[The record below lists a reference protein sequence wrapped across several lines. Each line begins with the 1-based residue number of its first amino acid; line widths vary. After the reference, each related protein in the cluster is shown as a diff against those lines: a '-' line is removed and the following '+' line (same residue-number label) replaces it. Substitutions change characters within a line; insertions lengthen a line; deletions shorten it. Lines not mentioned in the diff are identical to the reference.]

1 MHFWSSMG
9 SINLMKK
16 YVFIIFLLIIGS
28 QVYSDE
34 VSKMSII
41 DGDLNELRVEDFNFE
56 RLESDD
62 KTSIIIS
69 SSKNANVSCSLFDKN
84 NRPVTTIESE
94 IKPPK
99 TEIVTKSQNLM
110 VTSVKCLEVR
120 NDYERRDSKL
130 MEMYYK
136 LPTFLLD
143 NI

>member
-1 MHFWSSMG
+1 MHFWSSMR
-9 SINLMKK
+9 SINMMKK
-16 YVFIIFLLIIGS
+16 YVFIIFLLIILG
-28 QVYSDE
+28 QVYADE

-41 DGDLNELRVEDFNFE
+41 DGDLNEVRVDVFNFE
-56 RLESDD
+56 RLESED
-62 KTSIIIS
+62 KTTIIIS
-69 SSKNANVSCSLFDKN
+69 SSKKADVSCSFFDKN

-99 TEIVTKSQNLM
+99 TEIVTKSQNVM

>member
-1 MHFWSSMG
+1 MR
-9 SINLMKK
+9 SINTMKK
-16 YVFIIFLLIIGS
+16 YVFIIFLLIIGG
-28 QVYSDE
+28 QVYADE

-41 DGDLNELRVEDFNFE
+41 DGDLNEVRVDVFNFE
-56 RLESDD
+56 RLESED
-62 KTSIIIS
+62 KTTIIIS
-69 SSKNANVSCSLFDKN
+69 RSKNADVSCSFFDKN

-99 TEIVTKSQNLM
+99 TEIATKSQNVM
-110 VTSVKCLEVR
+110 VASVKCLEVR

>member
-1 MHFWSSMG
+1 M
-9 SINLMKK
+9 MKK

-28 QVYSDE
+28 QVFADE

-41 DGDLNELRVEDFNFE
+41 DGDLKEVRVEGFNFE

-62 KTSIIIS
+62 KTTIIIS

-99 TEIVTKSQNLM
+99 TEIVTKSKNVM
-110 VTSVKCLEVR
+110 VASVKCLEVR

>member
-1 MHFWSSMG
+1 MR
-9 SINLMKK
+9 SINMMKK
-16 YVFIIFLLIIGS
+16 YVFIIFLLINGS
-28 QVYSDE
+28 QVFADE

-41 DGDLNELRVEDFNFE
+41 DGDLNEVRVDVFNFE
-56 RLESDD
+56 RLESED
-62 KTSIIIS
+62 KTTIIIS
-69 SSKNANVSCSLFDKN
+69 SSKNADVSCSFFDKN

-99 TEIVTKSQNLM
+99 TEIVTKSQNVM

-136 LPTFLLD
+136 LPTFLLE

>member
-1 MHFWSSMG
+1 M
-9 SINLMKK
+9 MKK
-16 YVFIIFLLIIGS
+16 YVFIIFLLITEG
-28 QVYSDE
+28 QVYADE

-41 DGDLNELRVEDFNFE
+41 DGDLNEVRVDVFNFE
-56 RLESDD
+56 RLESED
-62 KTSIIIS
+62 KTTIIIS
-69 SSKNANVSCSLFDKN
+69 SSKKADVSCSFFDKN

-99 TEIVTKSQNLM
+99 TEIVTKSQNVM

>member
-1 MHFWSSMG
+1 MG

-28 QVYSDE
+28 QVFADE

-41 DGDLNELRVEDFNFE
+41 DGDLKEVRVEGFNFE

-62 KTSIIIS
+62 KTTIIIS

-99 TEIVTKSQNLM
+99 TEIVTKSQNVM
-110 VTSVKCLEVR
+110 VASVKCLEVR

>member
-1 MHFWSSMG
+1 M
-9 SINLMKK
+9 MKK
-16 YVFIIFLLIIGS
+16 YVFIIFLLIIEG
-28 QVYSDE
+28 QVFADE

-41 DGDLNELRVEDFNFE
+41 DGDLNEVRVDVFNFE
-56 RLESDD
+56 RLESED
-62 KTSIIIS
+62 KTTIIIS
-69 SSKNANVSCSLFDKN
+69 SSKNADVSCSFFDKN
-84 NRPVTTIESE
+84 NRPVATIESE

-99 TEIVTKSQNLM
+99 TEIVTKSQNVM
-110 VTSVKCLEVR
+110 VASVKCLEVR

>member
-1 MHFWSSMG
+1 M
-9 SINLMKK
+9 MKK
-16 YVFIIFLLIIGS
+16 YVFIIFLLIILG
-28 QVYSDE
+28 QVYADE

-41 DGDLNELRVEDFNFE
+41 DGDLNEVRVDVFNFE
-56 RLESDD
+56 RLESED
-62 KTSIIIS
+62 KTTIIIS
-69 SSKNANVSCSLFDKN
+69 SSKKADVSCSFFDKN

-99 TEIVTKSQNLM
+99 TEIVTKSQNVM

-130 MEMYYK
+130 IEMYYK

>member
-1 MHFWSSMG
+1 M
-9 SINLMKK
+9 MKK
-16 YVFIIFLLIIGS
+16 YVFIIFLLIIGG
-28 QVYSDE
+28 QVYADE

-41 DGDLNELRVEDFNFE
+41 DGDLNEVRVDVFNFE
-56 RLESDD
+56 RLESED
-62 KTSIIIS
+62 KTTIIIS
-69 SSKNANVSCSLFDKN
+69 SSKKADVSCSFFDKN

-99 TEIVTKSQNLM
+99 TEIVTKSQNVM
-110 VTSVKCLEVR
+110 VTSVKCLELR

-130 MEMYYK
+130 IEMYYK

>member
-1 MHFWSSMG
+1 MG

-16 YVFIIFLLIIGS
+16 YVFIIFLLTIGS
-28 QVYSDE
+28 QVFADE
-34 VSKMSII
+34 V
-41 DGDLNELRVEDFNFE
+41 RVEGFNFE

-62 KTSIIIS
+62 KTTIIIS

-99 TEIVTKSQNLM
+99 TEIVTKSQNVM

>member
-1 MHFWSSMG
+1 M
-9 SINLMKK
+9 MKK
-16 YVFIIFLLIIGS
+16 YVFIIFLLIIGG
-28 QVYSDE
+28 QVYADE

-41 DGDLNELRVEDFNFE
+41 DGDLNEVRVDVFNFE
-56 RLESDD
+56 RLESED
-62 KTSIIIS
+62 KTTIILS
-69 SSKNANVSCSLFDKN
+69 SSKKADVSCSFLDKN

-99 TEIVTKSQNLM
+99 TEIVTKSQNVM

>member
-1 MHFWSSMG
+1 MR
-9 SINLMKK
+9 SINMMKK

-28 QVYSDE
+28 QVFADE

-41 DGDLNELRVEDFNFE
+41 DGDLNEVRVDVFNFE
-56 RLESDD
+56 RLESED
-62 KTSIIIS
+62 KTTIIIS
-69 SSKNANVSCSLFDKN
+69 SSKKADVSCSFFDKN

-99 TEIVTKSQNLM
+99 TEIVTKSQNVM

-120 NDYERRDSKL
+120 NDFERRDSKL
-130 MEMYYK
+130 IEMYYK

>member
-1 MHFWSSMG
+1 M
-9 SINLMKK
+9 MKK

-41 DGDLNELRVEDFNFE
+41 DGDLNELRVDVFNFE

-62 KTSIIIS
+62 KTTIIIS

-99 TEIVTKSQNLM
+99 TEIVTKSQNVM

>member
-1 MHFWSSMG
+1 M
-9 SINLMKK
+9 MKK
-16 YVFIIFLLIIGS
+16 YVFIIFLLIIGG
-28 QVYSDE
+28 QVYADE

-41 DGDLNELRVEDFNFE
+41 DGDLNEVRVDVFNFE
-56 RLESDD
+56 RLESED
-62 KTSIIIS
+62 KTTIIIS
-69 SSKNANVSCSLFDKN
+69 SSKKADVSCSFFDKN

-99 TEIVTKSQNLM
+99 TEIVTKSQNVM
-110 VTSVKCLEVR
+110 VTSVKCLEVL

>member
-1 MHFWSSMG
+1 MM
-9 SINLMKK
+9 NK
-16 YVFIIFLLIIGS
+16 YVFIIFLLIIVG
-28 QVYSDE
+28 QVYADE

-41 DGDLNELRVEDFNFE
+41 DGDLNEVRVDVFNFE
-56 RLESDD
+56 RLESED
-62 KTSIIIS
+62 KTTIIIS
-69 SSKNANVSCSLFDKN
+69 SSKKADVSCSFFDKN

-99 TEIVTKSQNLM
+99 TEIVTKSQNVM

>member
-1 MHFWSSMG
+1 M
-9 SINLMKK
+9 MKK

-28 QVYSDE
+28 QVYADE

-41 DGDLNELRVEDFNFE
+41 DGDLNEVRVEGFNFE

-62 KTSIIIS
+62 KTTIIIS

-99 TEIVTKSQNLM
+99 TEIVTKSKNVM
-110 VTSVKCLEVR
+110 VASVKCLEVR

>member
-1 MHFWSSMG
+1 M
-9 SINLMKK
+9 MKK
-16 YVFIIFLLIIGS
+16 YVFIIFLLIIVG
-28 QVYSDE
+28 QVYADE

-41 DGDLNELRVEDFNFE
+41 DGDLKEVRVEGFNFE

-62 KTSIIIS
+62 KTTIIIS

-99 TEIVTKSQNLM
+99 TEIVTKSKNVM
-110 VTSVKCLEVR
+110 VASVKCLEVR

>member
-1 MHFWSSMG
+1 M
-9 SINLMKK
+9 MKK
-16 YVFIIFLLIIGS
+16 YVFIIFLLIIGG
-28 QVYSDE
+28 QVYADE

-41 DGDLNELRVEDFNFE
+41 DGDLNEVRVDVFNFE
-56 RLESDD
+56 RLESED
-62 KTSIIIS
+62 KTTIIIS
-69 SSKNANVSCSLFDKN
+69 SSKNADVSCSFFDKN
-84 NRPVTTIESE
+84 NRPVATIESE

>member
-1 MHFWSSMG
+1 M
-9 SINLMKK
+9 MKK
-16 YVFIIFLLIIGS
+16 YVFIIFLLIIGG
-28 QVYSDE
+28 QVYADE

-41 DGDLNELRVEDFNFE
+41 DGDLNEVRVDVFNFE
-56 RLESDD
+56 RLESED
-62 KTSIIIS
+62 KTTIIIS
-69 SSKNANVSCSLFDKN
+69 SSKNADVSCSFFDKN
-84 NRPVTTIESE
+84 NRPVTTIESD
-94 IKPPK
+94 IKPPNP
-99 TEIVTKSQNLM
+99 EIVTKSQNVM

>member
-1 MHFWSSMG
+1 M
-9 SINLMKK
+9 MKK

-28 QVYSDE
+28 QVFADE

-41 DGDLNELRVEDFNFE
+41 DGDLNEVRVDVFNFE
-56 RLESDD
+56 RLESED
-62 KTSIIIS
+62 KTTIIIS
-69 SSKNANVSCSLFDKN
+69 SSKNADVSCSSFDKN

-99 TEIVTKSQNLM
+99 TEIVTKSQNVM

>member
-1 MHFWSSMG
+1 M
-9 SINLMKK
+9 MKK
-16 YVFIIFLLIIGS
+16 YVLINFYLIIGS
-28 QVYSDE
+28 QVYADE

-41 DGDLNELRVEDFNFE
+41 DGDLNEVRVEDFNFE
-56 RLESDD
+56 RLESED
-62 KTSIIIS
+62 KTTIIIS
-69 SSKNANVSCSLFDKN
+69 SSKKADVSCSFFDKN

-99 TEIVTKSQNLM
+99 TEIVTKSQNVM

>member
-1 MHFWSSMG
+1 M
-9 SINLMKK
+9 MKK
-16 YVFIIFLLIIGS
+16 YVFIIFLLIIEG
-28 QVYSDE
+28 QVYADE

-41 DGDLNELRVEDFNFE
+41 DGDLNEVRVEDFNFE
-56 RLESDD
+56 RFESDD
-62 KTSIIIS
+62 KTTIIIS
-69 SSKNANVSCSLFDKN
+69 SSKNTDVSCSFFDKN
-84 NRPVTTIESE
+84 NRPVTNIEIE

-99 TEIVTKSQNLM
+99 TEIVTKSQNVM

>member
-1 MHFWSSMG
+1 M
-9 SINLMKK
+9 MKK
-16 YVFIIFLLIIGS
+16 YVFIIFLLIIVG
-28 QVYSDE
+28 QVYADE

-41 DGDLNELRVEDFNFE
+41 DGDLNEIRVDVFNFE
-56 RLESDD
+56 RLESED
-62 KTSIIIS
+62 KTTIIIS
-69 SSKNANVSCSLFDKN
+69 SSKNADVSCSFFDKN

-99 TEIVTKSQNLM
+99 TEIVTKSQNVM

>member
-1 MHFWSSMG
+1 M
-9 SINLMKK
+9 MKK
-16 YVFIIFLLIIGS
+16 YVFIIFLLIIVG
-28 QVYSDE
+28 QVYADE

-41 DGDLNELRVEDFNFE
+41 DGDLNEVRVDVFNFE
-56 RLESDD
+56 RLESED
-62 KTSIIIS
+62 KTTIIIS
-69 SSKNANVSCSLFDKN
+69 SSKKADVSCSFFDKN

-99 TEIVTKSQNLM
+99 TEIVTKSQNVM

-130 MEMYYK
+130 IEMYYK

>member
-1 MHFWSSMG
+1 M
-9 SINLMKK
+9 MKK
-16 YVFIIFLLIIGS
+16 YVFIIFLLINVS
-28 QVYSDE
+28 QVFADE

-41 DGDLNELRVEDFNFE
+41 DGDLNEVRVDVFNFE
-56 RLESDD
+56 RLESED
-62 KTSIIIS
+62 KTTIIIS
-69 SSKNANVSCSLFDKN
+69 SSKNADVSCSFFDKN

-99 TEIVTKSQNLM
+99 TEIVTKSQNVM

-130 MEMYYK
+130 MELYYK

>member
-1 MHFWSSMG
+1 M
-9 SINLMKK
+9 MKK
-16 YVFIIFLLIIGS
+16 YVFIIFLLLIGS
-28 QVYSDE
+28 QVYADE
-34 VSKMSII
+34 FSKMSII
-41 DGDLNELRVEDFNFE
+41 DGDLNEVIVEGFNFE

-62 KTSIIIS
+62 KTTIIIS

-99 TEIVTKSQNLM
+99 TEIVTKSQNVM

>member
-1 MHFWSSMG
+1 M
-9 SINLMKK
+9 MKK

-28 QVYSDE
+28 QVYADE

-41 DGDLNELRVEDFNFE
+41 DGDLNEVRVDVFNFE
-56 RLESDD
+56 RLESED
-62 KTSIIIS
+62 KTTIIIS

-99 TEIVTKSQNLM
+99 TEIVTKSKNVM
-110 VTSVKCLEVR
+110 VASVKCLEVR

>member
-1 MHFWSSMG
+1 MG

-28 QVYSDE
+28 QVFADE

-41 DGDLNELRVEDFNFE
+41 DGDLNEVRVEGFNFE

-62 KTSIIIS
+62 KTTIIIS

-99 TEIVTKSQNLM
+99 TEIVTKSKNVM
-110 VTSVKCLEVR
+110 VASVKCLEVR
-120 NDYERRDSKL
+120 NDYERRDSIL

>member
-1 MHFWSSMG
+1 M
-9 SINLMKK
+9 MKK
-16 YVFIIFLLIIGS
+16 YVFIIFLLIILG
-28 QVYSDE
+28 QVYADE

-41 DGDLNELRVEDFNFE
+41 DGDLNEVRVDVFNFE
-56 RLESDD
+56 RLESED
-62 KTSIIIS
+62 KTTIIIS
-69 SSKNANVSCSLFDKN
+69 SSKNADVSCSFFDKN

-99 TEIVTKSQNLM
+99 TEIVTKSQNVM

-130 MEMYYK
+130 IEMYYK

>member
-1 MHFWSSMG
+1 MG

-28 QVYSDE
+28 QVFADE

-62 KTSIIIS
+62 KTTIIIS

-99 TEIVTKSQNLM
+99 TEIVTKSQNVM

>member
-1 MHFWSSMG
+1 M
-9 SINLMKK
+9 MKK

-28 QVYSDE
+28 QVYADE

-41 DGDLNELRVEDFNFE
+41 DGDLNEVRVEGFNFE
-56 RLESDD
+56 RFESDD
-62 KTSIIIS
+62 KTTIIIS

>member
-1 MHFWSSMG
+1 MK
-9 SINLMKK
+9 SINMMKK

-28 QVYSDE
+28 QVFADE

-41 DGDLNELRVEDFNFE
+41 DEDLNEVRVDVFNFE
-56 RLESDD
+56 RLESEDR
-62 KTSIIIS
+62 TTIIIS
-69 SSKNANVSCSLFDKN
+69 SSKNADVSCSFFDKN

-99 TEIVTKSQNLM
+99 TEIVTKSQNVM

>member
-1 MHFWSSMG
+1 M
-9 SINLMKK
+9 MKK
-16 YVFIIFLLIIGS
+16 YVFIIFLLIIGG
-28 QVYSDE
+28 QVYADE

-41 DGDLNELRVEDFNFE
+41 DGDLNEVRVDGFNFE
-56 RLESDD
+56 RIESED
-62 KTSIIIS
+62 KTTIIIS
-69 SSKNANVSCSLFDKN
+69 SSKNADVSCSFFDKN
-84 NRPVTTIESE
+84 NRTVTTIERK

-99 TEIVTKSQNLM
+99 TEIVTKSQNVM

>member
-1 MHFWSSMG
+1 MR
-9 SINLMKK
+9 SINMMKK

-28 QVYSDE
+28 QVYADE

-41 DGDLNELRVEDFNFE
+41 DGDLNELRVDVFNFE

-62 KTSIIIS
+62 KTTIIIS
-69 SSKNANVSCSLFDKN
+69 SSKNANVSCSFFDKN
-84 NRPVTTIESE
+84 NKPVTTIESE

-99 TEIVTKSQNLM
+99 TEIVTKSQNVM
-110 VTSVKCLEVR
+110 VASVKCLEVR

>member
-1 MHFWSSMG
+1 M
-9 SINLMKK
+9 MKK
-16 YVFIIFLLIIGS
+16 YVFIIFLLIILG
-28 QVYSDE
+28 QVYADE

-41 DGDLNELRVEDFNFE
+41 DGDLNEVRVDVFNFE
-56 RLESDD
+56 RLESED
-62 KTSIIIS
+62 KTTIIIS
-69 SSKNANVSCSLFDKN
+69 SSKKADVSCSFFDKN

-99 TEIVTKSQNLM
+99 TEIVTKSQNVM
-110 VTSVKCLEVR
+110 VTSVKCLEVL

>member
-1 MHFWSSMG
+1 M
-9 SINLMKK
+9 MKK
-16 YVFIIFLLIIGS
+16 YVFIIFLLINVS
-28 QVYSDE
+28 QVFADE

-41 DGDLNELRVEDFNFE
+41 DGDLNEVRVEDFNFE
-56 RLESDD
+56 RFESDD
-62 KTSIIIS
+62 KTTIIIS
-69 SSKNANVSCSLFDKN
+69 SSKKADVSCSFFDKN

-99 TEIVTKSQNLM
+99 TEIVTKSKNVM
-110 VTSVKCLEVR
+110 VASVKCLEVR